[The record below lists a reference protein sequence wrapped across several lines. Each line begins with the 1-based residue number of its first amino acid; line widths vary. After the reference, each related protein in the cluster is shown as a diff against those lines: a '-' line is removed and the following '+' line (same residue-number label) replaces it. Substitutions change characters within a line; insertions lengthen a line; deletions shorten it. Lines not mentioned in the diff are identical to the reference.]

1 MAEHRTI
8 IVKGNYIARQDI
20 GVQILHADHVYTNS
34 SDATKAPRVAEDV
47 PYEEV
52 SAHFCYITE
61 MCKKN
66 AMVEHVEAHLRVACR
81 GTAEALWDTIHEFEH
96 MQYLATQD
104 VDAAKIYSALT
115 TYFGPLPFTERNFRK
130 YRF

>member
-81 GTAEALWDTIHEFEH
+81 GTAEALWNSLFMATDMTGRGGVTIEALPIE
-96 MQYLATQD
+96 
-104 VDAAKIYSALT
+104 SALQVWRQ
-115 TYFGPLPFTERNFRK
+115 GAR
-130 YRF
+130 